1 MAVKKSR
8 KGVITA
14 PEPAAAEGAN
24 DLQLLHPNLVA
35 TLNGREVT
43 VREYGFVEGLR
54 LQPLLQPFLDDLYEL
69 IKADTLPP
77 VDQIVGLI
85 GRHKD
90 AVLEALAVSA
100 DIELAELQALKS
112 QYEGR
117 TLLMK
122 WWTANG
128 PFFYRCVLDRILAER
143 QVADLRAGAT
153 STARSSEPATVTLSE
168 SAS

>member
-1 MAVKKSR
+1 MAVKKPR

-35 TLNGREVT
+35 TVNGREVT
-43 VREYGFVEGLR
+43 VREYGFVEGLQ
-54 LQPLLQPFLDDLYEL
+54 LQPLLQPFLDALYEL
-69 IKADTLPP
+69 IKADNLPP

-85 GRHKD
+85 ARHKD
-90 AVLEALAVSA
+90 DVLEAIAVSI
-100 DIELAELQALKS
+100 DTELAELQALKN

-143 QVADLRAGAT
+143 QVEKLRAGAIPT
-153 STARSSEPATVTLSE
+153 PP
-168 SAS
+168 

>member
-1 MAVKKSR
+1 VAVKKSR

-35 TLNGREVT
+35 TVNGREVT
-43 VREYGFVEGLR
+43 VREYGFVEGLQ

-69 IKADTLPP
+69 IKADNLPP

-85 GRHKD
+85 AQHKD
-90 AVLEALAVSA
+90 AVLQAIAVSA
-100 DIELAELQALKS
+100 DIQLGELEAIKS

-143 QVADLRAGAT
+143 QVEKLRAGAIPT
-153 STARSSEPATVTLSE
+153 PP
-168 SAS
+168 

>member
-35 TLNGREVT
+35 TVNGREVT
-43 VREYGFVEGLR
+43 VREYGFVEGLQ

-69 IKADTLPP
+69 IKADNLPP

-85 GRHKD
+85 AQHKD
-90 AVLEALAVSA
+90 AVLQAIAVSA
-100 DIELAELQALKS
+100 DIQLGELEAIKS

-143 QVADLRAGAT
+143 QVEKLRAGAIPT
-153 STARSSEPATVTLSE
+153 PP
-168 SAS
+168 

>member
-1 MAVKKSR
+1 MWSSAKWPS
-8 KGVITA
+8 
-14 PEPAAAEGAN
+14 AAEGAN

-35 TLNGREVT
+35 TVNGREVT
-43 VREYGFVEGLR
+43 VREYGFVEGLQ

-69 IKADTLPP
+69 IKADNLPP

-85 GRHKD
+85 AQHKD
-90 AVLEALAVSA
+90 AVLQAIAVSA
-100 DIELAELQALKS
+100 DIQLGELEAIKS

-143 QVADLRAGAT
+143 QVEKLRAGAIPT
-153 STARSSEPATVTLSE
+153 PP
-168 SAS
+168 